1 MAPKANIEIVLSN
14 GKQAGQTI
22 NELRQTAN
30 RLTREINNLKPGTE
44 EFIKKSADLKQVG
57 ARLGDLRKEA
67 KGLQTTNQGLISQ
80 FSHFIPFGGS
90 LRSMAA
96 GARTGV
102 VAFKSLRAA
111 IAATGIGLLVLAIAS
126 LVSWFKRTE
135 QGAQTLRVIMA
146 GLGQF
151 VDSFMDIITG
161 LGEMIYKAFSNPKEA
176 VTALWEM
183 IKTNIANRISGLVDT
198 FRFLGKTIQSVFE
211 LDWDG
216 VKENAAKAG
225 ESVMQTLTGVDDL
238 GNKLVNTF
246 NKAKDAIGNT
256 FTELKN
262 DAQTAM
268 QLARDENELRVK
280 NREFLVEQAKYE
292 AEIAKL
298 REYAT
303 DVTRSDQERQQA
315 LAESARLLNELS
327 DKKIALKAEELR
339 ILQEQQAISIT
350 DEEGYEKAAQLEAD
364 LIRLQEERA
373 ATMRRITSQESA
385 LRDKINREKEAEDK
399 KNAETELK
407 IVQGLEDLK
416 IEAMQEGEEKAIAE
430 KELQF
435 QRKIENLIGTE
446 EQIKEQEK
454 LLLEIKEQEL
464 QEIRDK
470 YADERAKKEDED
482 RKEREKKEKDEADK
496 KAALEEYILEKEK
509 EIQEA
514 KRETFQTTSA
524 LLADLVEEDLKNA
537 EIAKGI
543 RKAAALVDIAL
554 NLQTQLAL
562 INKTSQ
568 EIAATVPPPAGIILA
583 AAYKAATKTAA
594 IAGAVKQAN
603 DVRKMET
610 GGLLVGPRHYNRG
623 IPATIS
629 STGEPIELEGGEYIL
644 RRTAVQALGTP
655 YLDFLNTRKYEAG
668 GPINPFSGSSVSS
681 TAVPDQGASSSSG
694 SDSQTA
700 AAVDNSMAMLQEFRA
715 FRQEVSTWQRN
726 LKVNNNL
733 QEVAGGLTQ
742 LNNLQDQSEV

>member
-1 MAPKANIEIVLSN
+1 MAKANIEIVLSN
-14 GKQAGQTI
+14 GEKAGNSI
-22 NELRQTAN
+22 NKLRQQAN
-30 RLTREINNLKPGTE
+30 ALTKEINKWDVGTK
-44 EFIKKSADLKQVG
+44 EFEKAQADLQKV
-57 ARLGDLRKEA
+57 APKLKALRQEA
-67 KGLQTTNQGLISQ
+67 YGLSQANQSVVSTFSQ
-80 FSHFIPFGGS
+80 YIPFGGS

-126 LVSWFKRTE
+126 VVSWFKRTE

-161 LGEMIYKAFSNPKEA
+161 LGEAIFKAFSNPKEA
-176 VTALWEM
+176 VIGLWEI
-183 IKTNIANRISGLVDT
+183 IKSQVINRVTGIIDT
-198 FRFLGKTIQSVFE
+198 FRFLGKTIESAFN
-211 LDWDG
+211 LDWEG
-216 VKENAAKAG
+216 VKKNAAAAG
-225 ESVMQTLTGVDDL
+225 ESIAQSITGVDDV
-238 GNKLVNTF
+238 GNKLVATF
-246 NKAKDAIGNT
+246 NKAKDAISGT
-256 FTELKN
+256 FSELKN
-262 DAQTAM
+262 DAQAAM
-268 QLARDENELRVK
+268 ALARDENNLRVR

-303 DVTRSDQERQQA
+303 DVTRTDQERQQA

-350 DEEGYEKAAQLEAD
+350 DEEGYEKEAQLQAE

-385 LRDKINREKEAEDK
+385 LRDKINRETEAEAK
-399 KNAETELK
+399 KTAETELK
-407 IVQGLEDLK
+407 IVQELEDLK

-470 YADERAKKEDED
+470 YAGERKKKEDE
-482 RKEREKKEKDEADK
+482 ERDARLKKEQEDAEKRK
-496 KAALEEYILEKEK
+496 KIQEIYNTALEDIEN
-509 EIQEA
+509 A
-514 KRETFQTTSA
+514 KRETFQTTTA
-524 LLADLVEEDLKNA
+524 VLADLLEQDAKNV

-554 NLQTQLAL
+554 NLQNQISNINLTATQ
-562 INKTSQ
+562 
-568 EIAATVPPPAGIILA
+568 IAATIPPPFGVAISK
-583 AAYKAATKTAA
+583 AYSIASKTAA
-594 IAGAVKQAN
+594 IAGAISQAN
-603 DVRKMET
+603 EVRKMED

-623 IPATIS
+623 IPATIT
-629 STGEPIELEGGEYIL
+629 STGEPIELEGGEYVL

-655 YLDFLNTRKYEAG
+655 YLDFLNSRKYEAG
-668 GPINPFSGSSVSS
+668 GPINPFSRSSVTT
-681 TAVPDQGASSSSG
+681 TAAPTQGASSSSG
-694 SDSQTA
+694 ADSQTA
-700 AAVDNSMAMLQEFRA
+700 AAADNSMAMLQEFRA

-733 QEVAGGLTQ
+733 QEVKGGLTQ